1 MPFPKSDG
9 PNSVWQDR
17 EIKFD
22 VHAKLLALR
31 PGEIVVDVLAKVED
45 TKGNNGDGGSL
56 TVTNLRLIWRSAR
69 SKRANLSVGLGTITS
84 MHVKQASSRLRGATD
99 SLYVMTKCNGGRFEF
114 IFTNLEVSTGG
125 TAWRSFL
132 TVQHVQRSYDA
143 TKLFRELKLRGA
155 LISNEELKLLKG
167 EEVYNKIGGV
177 ANLSNQVRDA
187 CTKSGGTPCRPGY
200 PSLFTHS
207 LASKHCLFLL
217 FISQRGNDGV
227 LHLTNVRLVWHAE
240 HSPNFN
246 ASIPYTQ
253 MASVS
258 LRDSKFGKAL
268 VVTTSKRSGE
278 YVLGFKVDDEEK
290 LNDVFK
296 EVEALHRVFTT
307 NPVFGVDVGE
317 VRGSARDDA
326 LQRNDSSR
334 SNVNTEEDDDVEIID
349 SRESGTDLMRKYY
362 AEIAAGSD
370 GYDVSTL
377 EPVFDE
383 TLGLAIEPL
392 PQGATTTGLWNIV

>member
-1 MPFPKSDG
+1 MPSPKSDG

-132 TVQHVQRSYDA
+132 TVQHVHRSYDA

-217 FISQRGNDGV
+217 LISQRGNDGV

-278 YVLGFKVDDEEK
+278 YVLGFK
-290 LNDVFK
+290 
-296 EVEALHRVFTT
+296 
-307 NPVFGVDVGE
+307 
-317 VRGSARDDA
+317 
-326 LQRNDSSR
+326 
-334 SNVNTEEDDDVEIID
+334 
-349 SRESGTDLMRKYY
+349 GTRC
-362 AEIAAGSD
+362 IAFLKIQPT
-370 GYDVSTL
+370 V
-377 EPVFDE
+377 
-383 TLGLAIEPL
+383 
-392 PQGATTTGLWNIV
+392 

>member
-69 SKRANLSVGLGTITS
+69 SKRANLSVGLGAITS

-132 TVQHVQRSYDA
+132 TVQHVHRSYD
-143 TKLFRELKLRGA
+143 
-155 LISNEELKLLKG
+155 
-167 EEVYNKIGGV
+167 
-177 ANLSNQVRDA
+177 
-187 CTKSGGTPCRPGY
+187 
-200 PSLFTHS
+200 
-207 LASKHCLFLL
+207 
-217 FISQRGNDGV
+217 
-227 LHLTNVRLVWHAE
+227 AE

>member
-1 MPFPKSDG
+1 
-9 PNSVWQDR
+9 
-17 EIKFD
+17 
-22 VHAKLLALR
+22 
-31 PGEIVVDVLAKVED
+31 
-45 TKGNNGDGGSL
+45 
-56 TVTNLRLIWRSAR
+56 
-69 SKRANLSVGLGTITS
+69 
-84 MHVKQASSRLRGATD
+84 
-99 SLYVMTKCNGGRFEF
+99 
-114 IFTNLEVSTGG
+114 
-125 TAWRSFL
+125 
-132 TVQHVQRSYDA
+132 
-143 TKLFRELKLRGA
+143 
-155 LISNEELKLLKG
+155 
-167 EEVYNKIGGV
+167 
-177 ANLSNQVRDA
+177 
-187 CTKSGGTPCRPGY
+187 
-200 PSLFTHS
+200 
-207 LASKHCLFLL
+207 
-217 FISQRGNDGV
+217 
-227 LHLTNVRLVWHAE
+227 
-240 HSPNFN
+240 
-246 ASIPYTQ
+246 
-253 MASVS
+253 
-258 LRDSKFGKAL
+258 
-268 VVTTSKRSGE
+268 
-278 YVLGFKVDDEEK
+278 VDDEKK

>member
-69 SKRANLSVGLGTITS
+69 SKTANLSVGLGTITS

-114 IFTNLEVSTGG
+114 IFTNLEVSAGG
-125 TAWRSFL
+125 TARRSFL

-187 CTKSGGTPCRPGY
+187 RTKSGGTPWSPGY
-200 PSLFTHS
+200 PSLFTRS
-207 LASKHCLFLL
+207 LASKHSLFLL

-268 VVTTSKRSGE
+268 VVTTSKRSGG
-278 YVLGFKVDDEEK
+278 YVLGFKGTRCFAFLK
-290 LNDVFK
+290 
-296 EVEALHRVFTT
+296 
-307 NPVFGVDVGE
+307 
-317 VRGSARDDA
+317 
-326 LQRNDSSR
+326 SR
-334 SNVNTEEDDDVEIID
+334 PTV
-349 SRESGTDLMRKYY
+349 
-362 AEIAAGSD
+362 
-370 GYDVSTL
+370 
-377 EPVFDE
+377 
-383 TLGLAIEPL
+383 
-392 PQGATTTGLWNIV
+392 

>member
-69 SKRANLSVGLGTITS
+69 SKTANLSVGLGTITS

-114 IFTNLEVSTGG
+114 IFTNLEVSAGG
-125 TAWRSFL
+125 TARRSFL

-177 ANLSNQVRDA
+177 ANLSNQ
-187 CTKSGGTPCRPGY
+187 
-200 PSLFTHS
+200 
-207 LASKHCLFLL
+207 
-217 FISQRGNDGV
+217 RGNDGV
-227 LHLTNVRLVWHAE
+227 FHLTNVRLVWHAE

-268 VVTTSKRSGE
+268 VVTTSKRSGG
-278 YVLGFKVDDEEK
+278 YVLGFKVDDEKK

-370 GYDVSTL
+370 GHDVSTL

>member
-114 IFTNLEVSTGG
+114 IFTNLELSTGG
-125 TAWRSFL
+125 PAWRSFL
-132 TVQHVQRSYDA
+132 TVQHVQKSYDA

-278 YVLGFKVDDEEK
+278 YVLGFK
-290 LNDVFK
+290 
-296 EVEALHRVFTT
+296 
-307 NPVFGVDVGE
+307 
-317 VRGSARDDA
+317 
-326 LQRNDSSR
+326 
-334 SNVNTEEDDDVEIID
+334 
-349 SRESGTDLMRKYY
+349 GTRC
-362 AEIAAGSD
+362 IAFLKIQPT
-370 GYDVSTL
+370 V
-377 EPVFDE
+377 
-383 TLGLAIEPL
+383 
-392 PQGATTTGLWNIV
+392 